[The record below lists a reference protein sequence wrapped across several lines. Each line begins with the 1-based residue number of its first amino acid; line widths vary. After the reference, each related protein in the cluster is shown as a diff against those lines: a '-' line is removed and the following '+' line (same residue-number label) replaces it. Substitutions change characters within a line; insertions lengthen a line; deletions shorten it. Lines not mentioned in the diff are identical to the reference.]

1 MPGSSSSNSKAMD
14 QNSLKR
20 VREVVEE
27 EKENKGRRVRR
38 KMEEARNHFSRNQQ
52 SLMELM
58 EENERIAED
67 VVEDLEEK
75 VDELTDALEEKAVEL
90 ERKEKLLRIQNQ
102 AVLDLKESHMEEMNE
117 LKVKL
122 NQRLCKG
129 VDAEKF
135 NKEIMSTLNP
145 DLVEAVET
153 SLEQGKKI
161 LELEEKLRKADE
173 KEERRGNGEE
183 KVKVDAT
190 ETLKRLR
197 GMNVTM
203 VKTAEKPMEIKK
215 MEKQPG
221 LNMVNIQAALN
232 LMNATK
238 NNSGKRELEKESD
251 EDRSAKTLKLDEDH
265 VDLKVTLNE
274 EESEEEGED
283 DDELEVDDEEEVHDE
298 EEVLDPFWFC
308 GPPSS
313 ELLRREE
320 ERLAREREEQRMKE
334 LNSKKEKEEE
344 AEMEKKKNEK
354 AEMERKE
361 KEKEVMIEVAEGG
374 CAPCSNGWV
383 HLCSE
388 DILAF

>member
-1 MPGSSSSNSKAMD
+1 L
-14 QNSLKR
+14 LKLWR
-20 VREVVEE
+20 PRW
-27 EKENKGRRVRR
+27 
-38 KMEEARNHFSRNQQ
+38 SR
-52 SLMELM
+52 
-58 EENERIAED
+58 A
-67 VVEDLEEK
+67 
-75 VDELTDALEEKAVEL
+75 
-90 ERKEKLLRIQNQ
+90 
-102 AVLDLKESHMEEMNE
+102 
-117 LKVKL
+117 
-122 NQRLCKG
+122 
-129 VDAEKF
+129 
-135 NKEIMSTLNP
+135 
-145 DLVEAVET
+145 
-153 SLEQGKKI
+153 KKI
-161 LELEEKLRKADE
+161 LDLEEKLRKADE

-238 NNSGKRELEKESD
+238 NNSGKRELEKESE

-361 KEKEVMIEVAEGG
+361 KEKEVKIEVAEGG

>member
-1 MPGSSSSNSKAMD
+1 MNE
-14 QNSLKR
+14 LKQ
-20 VREVVEE
+20 
-27 EKENKGRRVRR
+27 
-38 KMEEARNHFSRNQQ
+38 ARNHFSRNQQ

-58 EENERIAED
+58 EENERIA
-67 VVEDLEEK
+67 
-75 VDELTDALEEKAVEL
+75 EKAVEL

-283 DDELEVDDEEEVHDE
+283 DDELEVDDEEEV
-298 EEVLDPFWFC
+298 LDPFWFC

-334 LNSKKEKEEE
+334 LNSKKEGEDDDELEVDDEEE
-344 AEMEKKKNEK
+344 
-354 AEMERKE
+354 
-361 KEKEVMIEVAEGG
+361 
-374 CAPCSNGWV
+374 V
-383 HLCSE
+383 H
-388 DILAF
+388 D

>member
-1 MPGSSSSNSKAMD
+1 MNE
-14 QNSLKR
+14 LKQ
-20 VREVVEE
+20 
-27 EKENKGRRVRR
+27 
-38 KMEEARNHFSRNQQ
+38 ARNHFSRNQQ

-58 EENERIAED
+58 EENERIA
-67 VVEDLEEK
+67 
-75 VDELTDALEEKAVEL
+75 EKAVEL

-161 LELEEKLRKADE
+161 LDLEEKLRKADE

-215 MEKQPG
+215 MEKEPG

-238 NNSGKRELEKESD
+238 NNSGKRELEKENY
-251 EDRSAKTLKLDEDH
+251 EERSAKTLKLDENT
-265 VDLKVTLNE
+265 VEVKVTLNE
-274 EESEEEGED
+274 DESEE
-283 DDELEVDDEEEVHDE
+283 DDENEPEGDDHDKEEDHDE
-298 EEVLDPFWFC
+298 EQVDHNEDE
-308 GPPSS
+308 S
-313 ELLRREE
+313 EEDDE
-320 ERLAREREEQRMKE
+320 
-334 LNSKKEKEEE
+334 
-344 AEMEKKKNEK
+344 NEP
-354 AEMERKE
+354 
-361 KEKEVMIEVAEGG
+361 EGDD
-374 CAPCSNGWV
+374 
-383 HLCSE
+383 H
-388 DILAF
+388 DK